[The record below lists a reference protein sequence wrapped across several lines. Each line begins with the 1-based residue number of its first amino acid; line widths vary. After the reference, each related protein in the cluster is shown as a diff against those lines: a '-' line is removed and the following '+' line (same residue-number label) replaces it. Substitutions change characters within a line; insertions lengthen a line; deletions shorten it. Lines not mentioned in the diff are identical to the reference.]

1 MVGDYFSGEASIAY
15 GFGQPLSSKKIL
27 PSLLFPSFL
36 SRCFSRSKTP
46 FSVVLSIA
54 VVPRFGGRTLVNTSE
69 SNDLLCR
76 VSCMCVCVCVWV
88 ILKTAGRHS
97 RFWTSRIKTYARCQ
111 HLISE
116 TCKFS
121 LINLTHEGY
130 TSNPID
136 RSSAD
141 SDPGL
146 DCCLRY
152 GCFYGSVWMESS
164 VGGRLVDPGFL

>member
-76 VSCMCVCVCVWV
+76 VSCMCVCVRLGHFENCRETFE
-88 ILKTAGRHS
+88 ILDKPD
-97 RFWTSRIKTYARCQ
+97 Q
-111 HLISE
+111 
-116 TCKFS
+116 
-121 LINLTHEGY
+121 NLCTVPTPYIRNVQVQPHQFNTRGIY
-130 TSNPID
+130 KQSN
-136 RSSAD
+136 RSIF
-141 SDPGL
+141 
-146 DCCLRY
+146 C
-152 GCFYGSVWMESS
+152 
-164 VGGRLVDPGFL
+164 